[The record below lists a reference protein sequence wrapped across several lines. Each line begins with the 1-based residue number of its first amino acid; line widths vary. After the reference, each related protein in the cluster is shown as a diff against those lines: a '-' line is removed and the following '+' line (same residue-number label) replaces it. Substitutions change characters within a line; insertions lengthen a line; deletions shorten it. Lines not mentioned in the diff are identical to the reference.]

1 MLVIPNMLMMV
12 NWMVIWHIILCLILI
27 PLGISV
33 NKKLY
38 HNIKNEE
45 HLEKGQIIQRIIK
58 TFSIIQC
65 ILWPSCLILS
75 TPFLESNILNE
86 LASAPKFYLTQFS
99 RCLSTFLRHY
109 SGFHSLII
117 AVSRYVFIVFNGKAE
132 KIGVKRLRTFFISTS
147 IEVPMLLT
155 IVEFLFFPAK
165 GWISHFRFSNEYSL
179 MDVRTNHS
187 ETAHHSI
194 DIDIKENVFYLA
206 IQKYIHPAPIGIIKC
221 ILLITAAIIYSNIA
235 EGLIYG
241 HIFMFTYRYE
251 NSILFVYELLKSN
264 VSI

>member
-1 MLVIPNMLMMV
+1 MLMMF
-12 NWMVIWHIILCLILI
+12 NWMLIWHIILCLILI
-27 PLGISV
+27 PMGVLIH
-33 NKKLY
+33 KKLY

-58 TFSIIQC
+58 TYSIIQC

-75 TPFLESNILNE
+75 TPFLEYNILKE
-86 LASAPKFYLTQFS
+86 LEPAPKFYLTQLS
-99 RCLSTFLRHY
+99 RCFSTFLRHY

-147 IEVPMLLT
+147 IEVPILLT

-165 GWISHFRFSNEYSL
+165 DWMKHFRFADENSL
-179 MDVRTNHS
+179 MNVTTNHS
-187 ETAHHSI
+187 ETAYHSI
-194 DIDIKENVFYLA
+194 DFGINENIFYIV
-206 IQKYIHPAPIGIIKC
+206 IQKNIPPALIGIIKC
-221 ILLITAAIIYSNIA
+221 IVFITAAIIYSNIA

-241 HIFMFTYRYE
+241 HIFMFTNRYRKFHP
-251 NSILFVYELLKSN
+251 NCL
-264 VSI
+264 

>member
-1 MLVIPNMLMMV
+1 MLIM
-12 NWMVIWHIILCLILI
+12 HIILVSFAI
-27 PLGISV
+27 PLGMVIH
-33 NKKLY
+33 KKLY
-38 HNIKNEE
+38 YYIKNEE

-58 TFSIIQC
+58 TYSIIQC
-65 ILWPSCLILS
+65 ILWPSSLILS
-75 TPFLESNILNE
+75 TPFLENNILNE
-86 LASAPKFYLTQFS
+86 LAPDPQFYLTQFS

-132 KIGVKRLRTFFISTS
+132 KIGVKRLRAFFISTS

-155 IVEFLFFPAK
+155 IVEFLVFPAK
-165 GWISHFRFSNEYSL
+165 GWISHFRFSDEYSL
-179 MDVRTNHS
+179 MNVTTNHS

-194 DIDIKENVFYLA
+194 NFGINENIFYIV
-206 IQKYIHPAPIGIIKC
+206 IQKNIPPALIGIIKC
-221 ILLITAAIIYSNIA
+221 IVFITAAIIYSNIA

-251 NSILFVYELLKSN
+251 NSILFVYELHKSN
-264 VSI
+264 AIL